1 MYGRFCEAWAI
12 APGPSSPRADRDA
25 EIAWTECVFAADS
38 AAPVW
43 AAVGTSFDSCRTIGR
58 DAGPLIAL
66 EIPCTFWCEIGPTSG
81 GCSTRL
87 STDRTRLSRCS
98 ISS

>member
-1 MYGRFCEAWAI
+1 V
-12 APGPSSPRADRDA
+12 DREA
-25 EIAWTECVFAADS
+25 EIACTECVLAADS
-38 AAPVW
+38 AAAVW
-43 AAVGTSFDSCRTIGR
+43 AAEGTASNSCRTIGR

-66 EIPCTFWCEIGPTSG
+66 EIPVIGACEIGPTSG
-81 GCSTRL
+81 GCSTRF